1 MPKWITEVNTKD
13 GLTYF
18 GDYIDADTQEHANE
32 IVQSTG
38 RGYMVVTD
46 KMLVEEIEQLNKTI

>member
-1 MPKWITEVNTKD
+1 MPLWITEVNTKD

-18 GDYIDADTQEHANE
+18 GDYIDADTQEKANE

-38 RGYMVVTD
+38 RGYMKVTD
-46 KMLVEEIEQLNKTI
+46 KMLVEEINE